1 MLPTFAKMPIV
12 DLNTARSRRGE
23 KGSVMA
29 VDLVSLA
36 LISLV
41 SVACPIIAGL
51 IPGKPIPETVLL
63 LLAGALLG
71 PHGLGA
77 IQSTD
82 AINLLSDL
90 GLAFLFLLAGYEIS
104 PKSLTGTEGK
114 RGAVTWAVTF
124 AIAFVVVEIGR
135 AHV

>member
-1 MLPTFAKMPIV
+1 
-12 DLNTARSRRGE
+12 
-23 KGSVMA
+23 MA
-29 VDLVSLA
+29 IDLVSLA

-77 IQSTD
+77 IQSTE
-82 AINLLSDL
+82 ASNLLSE
-90 GLAFLFLLAGYEIS
+90 LAIPFLSFLAG
-104 PKSLTGTEGK
+104 
-114 RGAVTWAVTF
+114 
-124 AIAFVVVEIGR
+124 
-135 AHV
+135 

>member
-1 MLPTFAKMPIV
+1 
-12 DLNTARSRRGE
+12 
-23 KGSVMA
+23 MA
-29 VDLVSLA
+29 IDLVSLA

-90 GLAFLFLLAGYEIS
+90 GLAFLFL
-104 PKSLTGTEGK
+104 
-114 RGAVTWAVTF
+114 
-124 AIAFVVVEIGR
+124 
-135 AHV
+135 

>member
-1 MLPTFAKMPIV
+1 MPLTFVKMPIV
-12 DLNTARSRRGE
+12 DSNTARSRRGE

-29 VDLVSLA
+29 IDLVSLA

-90 GLAFLFLLAGYEIS
+90 GLAFLFLLAGYIR
-104 PKSLTGTEGK
+104 LD
-114 RGAVTWAVTF
+114 A
-124 AIAFVVVEIGR
+124 
-135 AHV
+135 